1 MFNCRQQ
8 IPRARLFVGS
18 IRRDKVDENGFVTHE
33 DVAENSPLPPTENFD
48 LRVLLKAGVDVK
60 KVQTRILGSQVAIA
74 QMIEELGKEN
84 ETTKTK
90 EVNNG

>member
-1 MFNCRQQ
+1 MFNCRQT

-18 IRRDKVDENGFVTHE
+18 IVRDKVDENGFVTHE
-33 DVAENSPLPPTENFD
+33 RVAENSPLPPTENFD
-48 LRVLLKAGVDVK
+48 LRVLLKAGVDIK
-60 KVQTRILGSQVAIA
+60 KVQTRILGNQVALAELID
-74 QMIEELGKEN
+74 ELGKEN

>member
-1 MFNCRQQ
+1 MFNCRQT

-18 IRRDKVDENGFVTHE
+18 IVRDKVDENGFVTHE
-33 DVAENSPLPPTENFD
+33 SVVENSPLPPTENFD

-60 KVQTRILGSQVAIA
+60 KVQTRILGNQVALAELIA
-74 QMIEELGKEN
+74 EMGKEN
-84 ETTKTK
+84 ETTKQ